1 MNADSIRQLYEYTFA
16 LNDRV
21 WACIDRLSDDQFVQ
35 ELDYSLGSIRNQVV
49 HWLNVDERWFARLR
63 NAPLPAI
70 IDGQDFPTKATVKTR
85 WDAVRQDLQS
95 YLASLDDATLA
106 KPIVYDT
113 RRRGQMTSDA
123 WQILIHVMNHAT
135 DHRAQILAG
144 LHGLGAPT
152 LEQDLMLYLW
162 EQE

>member
-1 MNADSIRQLYEYTFA
+1 MNADGIRQLYEYTFA

-21 WACIDRLSDDQFVQ
+21 WACIEQLSDAQFVE
-35 ELDYSLGSIRNQVV
+35 ELDYSLGSVRNHVV

-70 IDGQDFPTKATVKTR
+70 IYAQDFPTKAVVKTK
-85 WDAVRQDLQS
+85 WDAVREDLQA
-95 YLASLDDATLA
+95 YLVILDDEMLA
-106 KPIVYDT
+106 KSFVYDT
-113 RRRGQMTSDA
+113 RRRRQMTSIA

-144 LHGLGAPT
+144 LHRLGAPT
-152 LEQDLMLYLW
+152 LEQDLILYLW

>member
-1 MNADSIRQLYEYTFA
+1 MNADGIRQLYEYTFA

-21 WACIDRLSDDQFVQ
+21 WACIEQLSDAQFVE
-35 ELDYSLGSIRNQVV
+35 ELDYSLGSVRNHVV

-70 IDGQDFPTKATVKTR
+70 IYAQDFPTKAVVKTK
-85 WDAVRQDLQS
+85 WDAVREDLQA
-95 YLASLDDATLA
+95 YLVTLDDEMLA
-106 KPIVYDT
+106 KSFVYDT
-113 RRRGQMTSDA
+113 RRRRQMTSIA

-144 LHGLGAPT
+144 LHRLGAPT
-152 LEQDLMLYLW
+152 LEQDLILYLW